1 MTGTKNRSCYST
13 NDEDGL
19 LPRGVTCGLGGYQ
32 IACRGPLHLH
42 HILNF
47 SKARGNDRLRKMLAK
62 NPPELTAMVCE
73 AHNVGRWAD
82 TREARQRL
90 LRRNCVRYGEAR
102 VRRVYEQAL
111 ALLKQPPPEWRWEAV
126 MDE

>member
-1 MTGTKNRSCYST
+1 MTRSYSST
-13 NDEDGL
+13 NDENGL
-19 LPRGVTCGLGGYQ
+19 LPRGITCGLGGYR
-32 IACRGPLHLH
+32 IDCRGPLHLH

-47 SKARGNDRLRKMLAK
+47 SKARGNDRLRKLLAK

-90 LRRNCVRYGEAR
+90 LQRNCERYGEAR

-111 ALLKQPPPEWRWEAV
+111 GLLKVVPPEWRWEVVIDEAAV
-126 MDE
+126 